1 MSNGLAR
8 AAVRFRP
15 ASFAGTFL
23 ALLFAS
29 AIVTA
34 CGVLLQTGLTASVQ
48 PSRYADVPVVVAA
61 DQQVKVEVAR
71 GEDRETVAQP
81 LPERARLDAAL
92 TTTVASL
99 PGVAQALPDSAFP
112 VSVASAPSSSS
123 ASSAGSTSAPSDL
136 PGLTGRGWAALGIG
150 PGERLA
156 EGRAPADGELVL
168 DAASA
173 RAAHLSP
180 GDSVTVATP
189 AGSASYRVSGLAEA
203 RPGSATAWF
212 SDRTADRI
220 SGHPGR
226 IDAIAVRPA
235 AGTDPR
241 ALAAELRHSLDGR
254 AQVSTGLQRGTVE
267 QPALHEARAMLTAL
281 GASFGGVATMTAV
294 FVVVSTVALA
304 TGQRAR
310 EFALLRTI
318 GATPRQIRRSIA
330 AEAVLVAPLAAA
342 VGVLPGLALAR
353 WWFGELVARA
363 AVPADVVL
371 GVGPLPVLAAVAA
384 CTVTALA
391 AGWFAA
397 RRSARMRP
405 AQALGEANTGP
416 GCPGPVRTVTGAV
429 FTAGAVAF
437 AVVAANLT
445 GAAAANTALGVVLCF
460 LVSVALLGPWLVRGA
475 VGLVGVLLRAGG
487 APASLAADNARASSR
502 RLASATVPIVMVT
515 AFCGTL
521 VFLQSS
527 LQHTAAEHVR
537 QGLTADQVVSAQAG
551 RPGLDAG
558 TVERASQL
566 PGVAAAV
573 GLRPT
578 GLVYQQ
584 SDVLAT
590 ATALGVEG
598 DPAALPSVLDLG
610 VRSGSLA
617 DLSRS
622 ADTVAL
628 DATLADSLGVRVGDR
643 APLWLG
649 DGHKAEPTVVA
660 TYSRGLGLGEALLP
674 GATVAAHSDSP
685 YLARL
690 LVSRAPGADRAAT
703 AEALSGLAP
712 GGLTVT
718 DRQGYA
724 AQADRQRELSGW
736 ANNVMAGV
744 LAGFAALAAANTLV
758 MTVLD
763 RRREIALLR
772 LAGTT
777 RRQVRAMLRWEALL
791 IALIG
796 LATGTAIAWTTL
808 TPITRALTSASP
820 YVPLGTALPL
830 AAGAALLCLA
840 ATALPG
846 RALLRSRPTATR

>member
-29 AIVTA
+29 AVVTA
-34 CGVLLQTGLTASVQ
+34 CGVLLQTGLTASVA
-48 PSRYADVPVVVAA
+48 PVRYADAPIVVAA
-61 DQQVKVEVAR
+61 DQQVKSTVKR
-71 GEDRETVAQP
+71 GEDSETISQS
-81 LPERARLDAAL
+81 LPERARLDSGL
-92 TTTVASL
+92 TATVASL
-99 PGVAQALPDSAFP
+99 PGVDRALPDSAFQVSATGTGRSGPSGP
-112 VSVASAPSSSS
+112 VGGDGLSD
-123 ASSAGSTSAPSDL
+123 GS
-136 PGLTGRGWAALGIG
+136 GLTGRGWGALGIA

-168 DAASA
+168 DTASA
-173 RAAHLSP
+173 RAAHLAP
-180 GDSVTVATP
+180 GDTLTLTTP
-189 AGSASYRVSGLAEA
+189 AGSAAYRVSGLAEA
-203 RPGSATAWF
+203 QPGSATVWF
-212 SDRTADRI
+212 SDSTADRI

-226 IDAIAVRPA
+226 IDAIVVRPA
-235 AGTDPR
+235 PGTDPR
-241 ALAAELRHSLDGR
+241 GLADELRHSLDGR
-254 AQVSTGLQRGTVE
+254 AQVSTDRQRGAVE
-267 QPALHEARAMLTAL
+267 QPALYGAKEMLT
-281 GASFGGVATMTAV
+281 GIGGSFGGIAAMTAV
-294 FVVVSTVALA
+294 FVVAGTIALA

-330 AEAVLVAPLAAA
+330 AEAALVAPVAAA
-342 VGVLPGLALAR
+342 IGVLPGLALAR
-353 WWFGELVARA
+353 WWFGELVSRG
-363 AVPADVVL
+363 AVPPDVVL

-405 AQALGEANTGP
+405 SQALGEATAGP
-416 GCPGPVRTVTGAV
+416 GRPGVARTVTGAV
-429 FTAGAVAF
+429 FTAGAVVF

-445 GAAAANTALGVVLCF
+445 GEAAANTALGVVLCF

-475 VGLVGVLLRAGG
+475 VGLFGVLLRAGG

-537 QGLTADQVVSAQAG
+537 QGLTADLVVTAQPG
-551 RPGLDAG
+551 RPGLPAG
-558 TVERASQL
+558 TVERAGQV
-566 PGVAAAV
+566 PGVTAAV
-573 GLRPT
+573 ALRPT

-584 SDVLAT
+584 SGDVLGT
-590 ATALGVEG
+590 ATALGVDG
-598 DPAALPSVLDLG
+598 DLAALPSVLDLG
-610 VRSGSLA
+610 VTSGSLA
-617 DLSRS
+617 DLSGS
-622 ADTVAL
+622 ADTIAL
-628 DATLADSLGVRVGDR
+628 DSTLADSLGVRVGER

-649 DGHKAEPTVVA
+649 DGTRVEPTVVA
-660 TYSRGLGLGEALLP
+660 TYGRGLGLGEALLP
-674 GATVAAHSDSP
+674 GATSAAHSTSSYP
-685 YLARL
+685 TQL
-690 LVSRAPGADRAAT
+690 LVAQAPGTDRAAT

-712 GGLTVT
+712 GGLSVT

-724 AQADRQRELSGW
+724 AQADRQRELGAW
-736 ANNVMAGV
+736 ANNVMAAV
-744 LAGFAALAAANTLV
+744 LAGFAALSAANTLV

-763 RRREIALLR
+763 RRREISLLR

-791 IALIG
+791 IAVIG
-796 LATGTAIAWTTL
+796 LATGAAIAWTTL
-808 TPITRALTSASP
+808 TPITRALTSSSP
-820 YVPLGTALPL
+820 HVPLGTALPL
-830 AAGAALLCLA
+830 AAGTALLCLA

-846 RALLRSRPTATR
+846 RALLRSRPTTR

>member
-29 AIVTA
+29 AVVTA
-34 CGVLLQTGLTASVQ
+34 CGVLLQTGLTASVP
-48 PSRYADVPVVVAA
+48 PSRYAEVPIVVAA
-61 DQQVKVEVAR
+61 DQQVKVTVGR
-71 GEDRETVAQP
+71 GEDRETVAQA
-81 LPERARLDAAL
+81 LPERARLDAGL
-92 TTTVASL
+92 TATVAAR

-112 VSVASAPSSSS
+112 VSATDTGLSDPSVLPD
-123 ASSAGSTSAPSDL
+123 G
-136 PGLTGRGWAALGIG
+136 PGLTGRGWGALGIA

-156 EGRAPADGELVL
+156 AGRAPADGELVL
-168 DAASA
+168 DTASA
-173 RAAHLSP
+173 RAARLSP
-180 GDSVTVATP
+180 GDTLTLTTP
-189 AGSASYRVSGLAEA
+189 TGSAAYRISGLAETQ
-203 RPGSATAWF
+203 PGSPTAWF

-226 IDAIAVRPA
+226 IDAVAVRTA
-235 AGTDPR
+235 RGTDPR
-241 ALAAELRHSLDGR
+241 ALADELRHSLDGR
-254 AQVSTGLQRGTVE
+254 AQVSTGQQRGAVE
-267 QPALHEARAMLTAL
+267 QPALHEAKAMLTGI
-281 GASFGGVATMTAV
+281 GASFGGIATMTAV
-294 FVVVSTVALA
+294 FVLVSTVALA

-353 WWFGELVARA
+353 CWFGELVARG
-363 AVPADVVL
+363 AVPSDVVL
-371 GVGPLPVLAAVAA
+371 GVGPLPVLAAVLA

-405 AQALGEANTGP
+405 SQALGEASTGP
-416 GCPGPVRTVTGAV
+416 GRPGRARTVTGAV
-429 FTAGAVAF
+429 FTAGAVAL
-437 AVVAANLT
+437 AVAAANLT
-445 GAAAANTALGVVLCF
+445 GATAANTALGVVLCF
-460 LVSVALLGPWLVRGA
+460 LVAVALLGPWLVRGA
-475 VGLVGVLLRAGG
+475 VGLFGALLRAAG

-537 QGLTADQVVSAQAG
+537 HGLTADRVVTAAAG
-551 RPGLDAG
+551 RPGLPAG
-558 TVERASQL
+558 TVERAGHVA
-566 PGVAAAV
+566 GVTAAV

-584 SDVLAT
+584 SGGVLGT
-590 ATALGVEG
+590 ATALGVDG

-610 VRSGSLA
+610 VESGSLA

-628 DATLADSLGVRVGDR
+628 DATLADSLGVRVGQR

-649 DGHKAEPTVVA
+649 DGTEAEPTVVA

-674 GATVAAHSDSP
+674 GATVAAHSTSP
-685 YLARL
+685 YPAQL
-690 LVSRAPGADRAAT
+690 LVAEASGTDRAAT
-703 AEALSGLAP
+703 AEALSALAP
-712 GGLTVT
+712 GGLSVT

-736 ANNVMAGV
+736 ANNVMAAV
-744 LAGFAALAAANTLV
+744 LAGFAALSAANTLV

-777 RRQVRAMLRWEALL
+777 RRQVRSMLRWEALL
-791 IALIG
+791 TAAIG
-796 LATGTAIAWTTL
+796 LATGAAVAWTTL
-808 TPITRALTSASP
+808 APLTRALTSASP
-820 YVPLGTALPL
+820 HVPLGTALPL

-846 RALLRSRPTATR
+846 RALLRSRPTAPTH

>member
-29 AIVTA
+29 AVVTA
-34 CGVLLQTGLTASVQ
+34 CGVLLQTGLTASVP
-48 PSRYADVPVVVAA
+48 PSRYAEVPIVVAA
-61 DQQVKVEVAR
+61 DQQVEVTVGR

-81 LPERARLDAAL
+81 LPERARLDAGL
-92 TTTVASL
+92 TAAVAAR

-112 VSVASAPSSSS
+112 VSATDTGLSDPSVLPD
-123 ASSAGSTSAPSDL
+123 G
-136 PGLTGRGWAALGIG
+136 PGLTGRGWGALGIA

-156 EGRAPADGELVL
+156 AGRAPADGELVL
-168 DAASA
+168 DTASA

-180 GDSVTVATP
+180 GDTLTLATP
-189 AGSASYRVSGLAEA
+189 TGSTAYRISGLAETQ
-203 RPGSATAWF
+203 PGSPTAWF

-220 SGHPGR
+220 SGRPGR
-226 IDAIAVRPA
+226 IDAVAVRPA
-235 AGTDPR
+235 RGTDPR
-241 ALAAELRHSLDGR
+241 ALADELRHALDGR
-254 AQVSTGLQRGTVE
+254 AQVSTGLQRGAVE
-267 QPALHEARAMLTAL
+267 QPALHEAKAMLTGI
-281 GASFGGVATMTAV
+281 GASFGGIATMTAV

-318 GATPRQIRRSIA
+318 GATPRQILRSIA

-353 WWFGELVARA
+353 WWFGELVARG
-363 AVPADVVL
+363 AVPSDVVL
-371 GVGPLPVLAAVAA
+371 GVGPLPVLAAVLA

-405 AQALGEANTGP
+405 SQALGEAHTGP
-416 GCPGPVRTVTGAV
+416 GRPGRAWTVAGAV
-429 FTAGAVAF
+429 FTAGAVAL
-437 AVVAANLT
+437 AVAAANLT
-445 GAAAANTALGVVLCF
+445 GATAANTALGVVLCF
-460 LVSVALLGPWLVRGA
+460 LVAVALLGPWLVRGA
-475 VGLVGVLLRAGG
+475 VGLFGALLRAAG

-537 QGLTADQVVSAQAG
+537 QGLTADRVVTAAAG
-551 RPGLDAG
+551 RPGLPAG
-558 TVERASQL
+558 TVERAGHV
-566 PGVAAAV
+566 PGVTAAV

-584 SDVLAT
+584 SGGVLGT
-590 ATALGVEG
+590 ATALGVDG

-610 VRSGSLA
+610 VESGSLA

-628 DATLADSLGVRVGDR
+628 DATLADSLGVRVGER

-649 DGHKAEPTVVA
+649 DGTGAEPTVVA

-674 GATVAAHSDSP
+674 GATVAAHSTSP
-685 YLARL
+685 YPAQL
-690 LVSRAPGADRAAT
+690 LVAEDSGADRAAT
-703 AEALSGLAP
+703 AEALSALAP
-712 GGLTVT
+712 GGLSVT

-736 ANNVMAGV
+736 ANNVMAAV
-744 LAGFAALAAANTLV
+744 LTGFAALTAANTLV

-791 IALIG
+791 TAAIG
-796 LATGTAIAWTTL
+796 LATGAAIAWTTL
-808 TPITRALTSASP
+808 APLTRTLTSAP
-820 YVPLGTALPL
+820 PHVPLGTALPL
-830 AAGAALLCLA
+830 AAGAALLCLV

-846 RALLRSRPTATR
+846 RALLRSRPTAPGH

>member
-29 AIVTA
+29 AVVTA
-34 CGVLLQTGLTASVQ
+34 CGVLLQTGLTASVP
-48 PSRYADVPVVVAA
+48 PSRYAGVPVVVAA
-61 DQQVKVEVAR
+61 DQQVSVTVGS
-71 GEDRETVAQP
+71 GEDRETATQP
-81 LPERARLDAAL
+81 LPERARLDAGL
-92 TTTVASL
+92 TGTVAAR
-99 PGVAQALPDSAFP
+99 PGVARALPDSAFP
-112 VSVASAPSSSS
+112 VSATDTGLSDPSVLP
-123 ASSAGSTSAPSDL
+123 GG
-136 PGLTGRGWAALGIG
+136 PGLTGRGWGALGIA

-168 DAASA
+168 DTASA
-173 RAAHLSP
+173 RAARLSP
-180 GDSVTVATP
+180 GDTLTLAAPT
-189 AGSASYRVSGLAEA
+189 GSAAYRISGLAEA
-203 RPGSATAWF
+203 PPGSPTAWF

-226 IDAIAVRPA
+226 IDAVAVRPA
-235 AGTDPR
+235 PGTDPR
-241 ALAAELRHSLDGR
+241 ALADELRHALAGQ
-254 AQVSTGLQRGTVE
+254 AQVSTGQQRGAVE
-267 QPALHEARAMLTAL
+267 QPALHEAKAVLTGI
-281 GASFGGVATMTAV
+281 GASFGGIATMTAV

-353 WWFGELVARA
+353 WWFGELVARG
-363 AVPADVVL
+363 AVPSGVVL
-371 GVGPLPVLAAVAA
+371 GVGPLPVLAAVLT

-405 AQALGEANTGP
+405 SQALGEANAGP
-416 GCPGPVRTVTGAV
+416 GRPGRARTAAGAV
-429 FTAGAVAF
+429 FAAGAVAF
-437 AVVAANLT
+437 AVAAANLT
-445 GAAAANTALGVVLCF
+445 GATAANTALGVVLCF
-460 LVSVALLGPWLVRGA
+460 LVAVALLGPWLVRGA
-475 VGLVGVLLRAGG
+475 VGLFGALLRAAG

-537 QGLTADQVVSAQAG
+537 QGLTADQVVTAPVG
-551 RPGLDAG
+551 RPGLPAD
-558 TVERASQL
+558 TVERAGHL

-584 SDVLAT
+584 PGGVLGT
-590 ATALGVEG
+590 ATALGVDG

-610 VRSGSLA
+610 VESGSLA

-628 DATLADSLGVRVGDR
+628 DATLADSLGVRVGQH
-643 APLWLG
+643 APLRLG
-649 DGHKAEPTVVA
+649 DGTEAEPTVVA
-660 TYSRGLGLGEALLP
+660 TYSRGLGLGEAILP
-674 GATVAAHSDSP
+674 GGTVAAHSTSAYP
-685 YLARL
+685 TRL
-690 LVSRAPGADRAAT
+690 LVAEAPGADRAAT
-703 AEALSGLAP
+703 AEALSALAP
-712 GGLTVT
+712 GGLSVT

-724 AQADRQRELSGW
+724 AQADRERELSGW
-736 ANNVMAGV
+736 ANNVMAAV
-744 LAGFAALAAANTLV
+744 LAGFAALTAANTLV

-791 IALIG
+791 TAAVG
-796 LATGTAIAWTTL
+796 LVTGAAIAWTTL
-808 TPITRALTSASP
+808 TPLTRALTSASP
-820 YVPLGTALPL
+820 HVPLATALPL

-846 RALLRSRPTATR
+846 RALLRSRPTAPSR